1 MKHEVLLQLGQK
13 SEKEKDRSL
22 RVIEKKGKLQFPLPH
37 SLQVNSCRSFSITD
51 SLTCAGCSL
60 PMWVTNRYKHWC
72 ADQNPPSLGWK
83 WETFWRWSSS
93 ISVNTFSHYTQVTF
107 RATPVKEK
115 DKYLS
120 PSTFVILLPAQH
132 SAYLFSKI
140 YIFLCK
146 TLYFV
151 TRVQV
156 SKVSFK
162 DPSWGIGPWP

>member
-1 MKHEVLLQLGQK
+1 M
-13 SEKEKDRSL
+13 
-22 RVIEKKGKLQFPLPH
+22 
-37 SLQVNSCRSFSITD
+37 
-51 SLTCAGCSL
+51 
-60 PMWVTNRYKHWC
+60 
-72 ADQNPPSLGWK
+72 
-83 WETFWRWSSS
+83 
-93 ISVNTFSHYTQVTF
+93 
-107 RATPVKEK
+107 ATPVKEK

-132 SAYLFSKI
+132 SSHLFSKI